1 MTTRS
6 LRELTVGDLIA
17 AVSART
23 SAPASGSV
31 AALTTALAIALVEM
45 AARFS
50 VVPGVESSRFA
61 ELVARAEQLSQDV
74 DPLADDDVAA
84 YGEFLAARRT
94 AREPDPDARR
104 ARISR
109 ARSRAVDVPLATAA
123 IAAECAQ
130 LAGELAVSG
139 NRNLRGD
146 AATAALLCHAT
157 ATAAAIMI
165 SENLGPDTAD
175 PRAGQARYACAS
187 AAEAVQRIL
196 VLFPSADLQ
205 DGAETTS

>member
-1 MTTRS
+1 MTNRS
-6 LRELTVGDLIA
+6 LRELTVGDLLA
-17 AVSART
+17 AVSAPT
-23 SAPASGSV
+23 SAPASGAV
-31 AALTTALAIALVEM
+31 AALTTALAIALAGM

-50 VVPGVESSRFA
+50 VAPGMESSRFV
-61 ELVARAEQLSQDV
+61 ELVARAEQLGRDV

-84 YGEFLAARRT
+84 YGEFLAALRM

-109 ARSRAVDVPLATAA
+109 ARSRAVDVPLATAE
-123 IAAECAQ
+123 IAADCAEI
-130 LAGELAVSG
+130 AGELAASG

-165 SENLGPDTAD
+165 SENLGPNTAD
-175 PRAGQARYACAS
+175 HRVQRVRSARA
-187 AAEAVQRIL
+187 AAGEAVQRIL
-196 VLFPSADLQ
+196 VLFPAAGQSAVEMTD
-205 DGAETTS
+205 